1 MSKFYVIGKA
11 SPELLKKM
19 HADPAADRGAVM
31 KSMCESLGVKAIS
44 YEWLRGRF
52 DVLFCVEG
60 DYESVLAQLLV
71 SEGFGS
77 IDEILDTERS
87 ELLAIEGFEEEIVDE
102 LIERSKKFTEL

>member
-31 KSMCESLGVKAIS
+31 KSMCDSLGVKAIS

-60 DYESVLAQLLV
+60 AV
-71 SEGFGS
+71 SYTH
-77 IDEILDTERS
+77 LT
-87 ELLAIEGFEEEIVDE
+87 LPTTPYV
-102 LIERSKKFTEL
+102 

>member
-31 KSMCESLGVKAIS
+31 KSMCDSLGVKAIS

-60 DYESVLAQLLV
+60 DYDCLLYT
-71 SEGFGS
+71 SPS
-77 IDEILDTERS
+77 PRDKRQS
-87 ELLAIEGFEEEIVDE
+87 RMPSSA
-102 LIERSKKFTEL
+102 

>member
-31 KSMCESLGVKAIS
+31 KSMCDSLGVKAIS

-52 DVLFCVEG
+52 DVLFCVE
-60 DYESVLAQLLV
+60 AV
-71 SEGFGS
+71 SYTH
-77 IDEILDTERS
+77 LTLPTKR
-87 ELLAIEGFEEEIVDE
+87 IV
-102 LIERSKKFTEL
+102 

>member
-31 KSMCESLGVKAIS
+31 KSMCDSLGLKAIS

-52 DVLFCVEG
+52 DVLF
-60 DYESVLAQLLV
+60 
-71 SEGFGS
+71 
-77 IDEILDTERS
+77 
-87 ELLAIEGFEEEIVDE
+87 
-102 LIERSKKFTEL
+102 

>member
-19 HADPAADRGAVM
+19 HADPTADRGAVM
-31 KSMCESLGVKAIS
+31 KSMCDSLGVKAIS

-60 DYESVLAQLLV
+60 LSLIHIRRCRRYAVC
-71 SEGFGS
+71 
-77 IDEILDTERS
+77 RS
-87 ELLAIEGFEEEIVDE
+87 
-102 LIERSKKFTEL
+102 RWSPYH